1 VNEQADIPPQR
12 RTPPKP
18 DTIGWKFWQA
28 ALKGKK
34 FEVPLAMVPI
44 GYYRTQNRTTGVWY
58 PVAIWIA
65 SDGFKHCKTGMS
77 DRTKVI
83 LDSAEAEEDY
93 DFKVFSYIGR
103 HPISYEDYQAWM
115 ANREWPE
122 HLNLKPIPAAAD
134 KPKDPPQARP
144 GVIGD
149 NSGASEEEIEEMT
162 LEALRAQIDAA
173 KPQVKKL
180 AKVTSKEEGDAA
192 QGLRSRLTRLSSE
205 GEKAREAEKEPH
217 LTAGR
222 AVDAAWKPL
231 VNEAAGLA
239 ADLKRALE
247 DFTTAEISRVRAL
260 EAAAE
265 AERRAAEAREAEATR
280 VAEAAKK
287 AAEAPAVGKPA
298 VAAPAPIVP
307 EPVAPAPIA
316 PPAPTSIIA
325 APTAF
330 KGAQGRKSSAKVVMV
345 PTIVDQ
351 DAVYEQLKKNPEVIE
366 LLNALV
372 AKIYRNYGPGM
383 PDMKGVTSV
392 ERASL
397 R

>member
-34 FEVPLAMVPI
+34 LEVPLAMVPI
-44 GYYRTQNRTTGVWY
+44 GYYRTQNRSTGVWF

-103 HPISYEDYQAWM
+103 HPITYEDYQAWM

-122 HLNLKPIPAAAD
+122 HLNLKPIPVAAD
-134 KPKDPPQARP
+134 KPKDPPPARP

-162 LEALRAQIDAA
+162 LEALRAQIEAA
-173 KPQVKKL
+173 KPQVEKL
-180 AKVTSKEEGDAA
+180 AKVTSQEEGDAA
-192 QGLRSRLTRLSSE
+192 QGLRSRLTSLA
-205 GEKAREAEKEPH
+205 GEAKKAHKAEKEPH
-217 LTAGR
+217 LEAGR
-222 AVDAAWKPL
+222 AVDAAWFPL
-231 VNEAAGLA
+231 IEDTKGLA
-239 ADLKRALE
+239 DKLRKAIE
-247 DFTTAEISRVRAL
+247 DHTTAEIARVRAL
-260 EAAAE
+260 EAAAA
-265 AERRAAEAREAEATR
+265 AERRAAEEREAAAAREAEAAR
-280 VAEAAKK
+280 K
-287 AAEAPAVGKPA
+287 AAQPPTAGKPA
-298 VAAPAPIVP
+298 AATPPPVAPPPALAPTP
-307 EPVAPAPIA
+307 EPVQVSA
-316 PPAPTSIIA
+316 PPTS
-325 APTAF
+325 F
-330 KGAQGRKSSAKVVMV
+330 KGAQGRKSSAKIVMV

-392 ERASL
+392 ERASI